1 MKVLVKNHK
10 GTAEIWLDLE
20 AIPQKGEYLM
30 FSILDGMEG
39 LKLKEKKLAEES
51 TSFIDDDNEENEGGN
66 PAYIVTEREFHNNGV
81 VVLYVREEYNVLD
94 Q

>member
-10 GTAEIWLDLE
+10 VTAEIWLDLA

-30 FSILDGMEG
+30 FSILEGMDG
-39 LKLKEKKLAEES
+39 LTFKEKKLAEES

-66 PAYIVTEREFHNNGV
+66 HAYIVTEREFHNNGV
-81 VVLYVREEYNVLD
+81 VVLYVREECNVLD

>member
-10 GTAEIWLDLE
+10 GTAEILLDLA

-30 FSILDGMEG
+30 FSILEGMDG
-39 LKLKEKKLAEES
+39 LTFKEKKLAEES

-66 PAYIVTEREFHNNGV
+66 HAYIVTEREFHNNGV

>member
-30 FSILDGMEG
+30 FSILEGMDG
-39 LKLKEKKLAEES
+39 LALKEKKLAEES
-51 TSFIDDDNEENEGGN
+51 SSFIDDDNEENECGN
-66 PAYIVTEREFHNNGV
+66 PAYVVTDRQFHNNGV
-81 VVLYVREEYNVLD
+81 VVLYVRMEEWVV
-94 Q
+94 

>member
-1 MKVLVKNHK
+1 M
-10 GTAEIWLDLE
+10 TAKIWLDLA
-20 AIPQKGEYLM
+20 AIPQKGEFLM
-30 FSILDGMEG
+30 FSILEGMDG
-39 LKLKEKKLAEES
+39 LTFKEKKLAEES

-66 PAYIVTEREFHNNGV
+66 HAYIVTEREFHNNGV